1 MAYISTETLKLA
13 VNKLAIES
21 MLPIVPVDTSLD
33 SDQLTQRNVFAACY
47 NDSVRCFADMLNIEL
62 EEAEKKE

>member
-1 MAYISTETLKLA
+1 MEYISTDVLKLA

-21 MLPIVPVDTSLD
+21 MLPIVPVDNSLD
-33 SDQLTQRNVFAACY
+33 NDQLTQRNVLAACY
-47 NDSVRCFADMLNIEL
+47 NDGVRCFADRLNTEL

>member
-1 MAYISTETLKLA
+1 MAYISTDVLKLA

-21 MLPIVPVDTSLD
+21 MLPIVPVDNSLD

-47 NDSVRCFADMLNIEL
+47 NNGVRCFADRLNIEL
-62 EEAEKKE
+62 DEAEKKE